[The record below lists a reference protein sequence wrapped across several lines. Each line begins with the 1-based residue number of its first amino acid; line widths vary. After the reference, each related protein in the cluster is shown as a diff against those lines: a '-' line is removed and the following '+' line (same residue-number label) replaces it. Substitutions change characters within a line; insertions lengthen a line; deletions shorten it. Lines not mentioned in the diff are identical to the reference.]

1 MSIYR
6 QERTTTLYFD
16 GLGMLPEASRARE
29 LPTLGR
35 DALAPEVCS
44 ECIAFV
50 RQTIWTQIVLKF
62 SLLYASIRSNS
73 MFF

>member
-1 MSIYR
+1 MYS
-6 QERTTTLYFD
+6 D

-29 LPTLGR
+29 LHTMGR

-44 ECIAFV
+44 EGIAVV

-62 SLLYASIRSNS
+62 SLLYANIRSNS